1 MATVVSPD
9 HESDQSFQSVM
20 RVDSPVEHLEEVLL
34 VELENHDNEEKVT
47 VTGSIATTKPK
58 CKRTTPE
65 RLVALAKHEEGKE
78 PSREDNNGD
87 EIIAITAG
95 FKIRKE
101 FDGEFFTG
109 TVVGKSGILSDGT
122 KVWKVR
128 YEDNDGEDMTEEELM
143 TFAVNSYQTDGKK
156 RKLTAPPF
164 LKRVENKETAKKDLC
179 YRIGITE
186 EEVDAV
192 LEKMEPPICLNTAI
206 ANIHAEKDRKK
217 DTDPVEPRARF
228 VPRMGMKIRK
238 MFDGS
243 VYSGEITSEKRMIE
257 VGKELVPMW
266 EVTYDD
272 DGDKEDMDVPPLGA
286 GGAP

>member
-156 RKLTAPPF
+156 RKL
-164 LKRVENKETAKKDLC
+164 R
-179 YRIGITE
+179 
-186 EEVDAV
+186 
-192 LEKMEPPICLNTAI
+192 
-206 ANIHAEKDRKK
+206 
-217 DTDPVEPRARF
+217 
-228 VPRMGMKIRK
+228 
-238 MFDGS
+238 
-243 VYSGEITSEKRMIE
+243 
-257 VGKELVPMW
+257 GKYYYFIIFYGKL
-266 EVTYDD
+266 
-272 DGDKEDMDVPPLGA
+272 
-286 GGAP
+286 